1 MYLLLLGI
9 VLLALKYFQVGP
21 VANLDWWWVLLPFPL
36 TALWW
41 WVADVS
47 GYTRRKAMEREDL
60 RKQDRIDN
68 YRKRLGIP
76 TIKRK

>member
-21 VANLDWWWVLLPFPL
+21 VADWDWWWVLLPFPL

-41 WVADVS
+41 WLADVT
-47 GYTRRKAMEREDL
+47 GYTRRKVLEKEER
-60 RKQDRIDN
+60 RKQERIDKS
-68 YRKRLGIP
+68 RKRIGVP

>member
-21 VANLDWWWVLLPFPL
+21 VADWDWWWVLLPFPL

-41 WVADVS
+41 WLADVT
-47 GYTRRKAMEREDL
+47 GYTRRKALEKEEQ
-60 RKQDRIDN
+60 RKQERIDKS
-68 YRKRLGIP
+68 RKRIGIP